1 MSLNTIYRIINLI
14 MKTSLLFLI
23 ITSIPMIDILISFKT
38 DQIPQTMPKTKIGRS
53 IFALMATGA
62 WVTALIFTILDYYQ
76 F

>member
-1 MSLNTIYRIINLI
+1 

-38 DQIPQTMPKTKIGRS
+38 DQIPQTMPRTKIGRS
-53 IFALMATGA
+53 IFALVATGA